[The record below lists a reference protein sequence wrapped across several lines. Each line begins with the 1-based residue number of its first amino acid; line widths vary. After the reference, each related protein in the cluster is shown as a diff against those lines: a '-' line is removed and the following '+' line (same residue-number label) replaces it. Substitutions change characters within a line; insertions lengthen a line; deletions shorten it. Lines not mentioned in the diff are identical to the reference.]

1 MESNPGREMDVKA
14 QGDAH
19 KGGDGRD
26 EMQVEMLS
34 CTKKDCTP
42 EVVGEVFILMQKPRA
57 PPRQNAK

>member
-1 MESNPGREMDVKA
+1 MDVKA